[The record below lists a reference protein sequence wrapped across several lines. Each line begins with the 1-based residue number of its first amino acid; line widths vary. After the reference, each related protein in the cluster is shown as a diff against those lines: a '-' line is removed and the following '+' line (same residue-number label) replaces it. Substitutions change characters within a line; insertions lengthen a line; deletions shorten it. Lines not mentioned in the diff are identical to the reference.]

1 MLADALN
8 SSPFAVLTFIAAPA
22 ILTNASSVLTLSTGN
37 RFARAIDRA
46 RALASAIAAQR
57 PDAPGAASPPSG
69 HAWLPDDLPLLVRQL
84 DRAERRV
91 LLLVRALTAFY
102 FAVGS
107 FALGTLTSLAGA
119 SLSALGYTDSTH
131 AVLLVA
137 IAAGV
142 CGVGGLVTGATL
154 LVWESRLTHRILHE
168 EAMAISQFARD
179 RQKAWEAARTGR
191 GE

>member
-46 RALASAIAAQR
+46 RLLATTIAAQC
-57 PDAPGAASPPSG
+57 PDGTAPAASGQPWFSE
-69 HAWLPDDLPLLVRQL
+69 DVRLLARQL
-84 DRAERRV
+84 DLAERRV
-91 LLLVRALTAFY
+91 LILVRALTAFY

-119 SLSALGYTDSTH
+119 SLSILDYSGTTH
-131 AVLLVA
+131 AALLVA
-137 IAAGV
+137 VAAGV

-154 LVWESRLTHRILHE
+154 LVWESRLTHRLLHE
-168 EAMAISQFARD
+168 EAAAISRFTRE
-179 RQKAWEAARTGR
+179 RRKTWESSESPR